1 MKKFLFTF
9 LFVSFCLTAN
19 AQFGVSVGYASGKAK
34 ISSFGESVTSDA
46 SGSFSLGIFYDSE
59 LSDNIDLLSSISF
72 GIGEKVEG
80 DSNNAIGLGLGLQYY
95 PSGKDSKFFIQPGI
109 GFGYSL
115 ADLDTDI
122 VKKSSFSGG
131 IGLGID
137 LSDNFTLIASYAT
150 QLSNSSNI
158 DGVKIKGNGLGGS
171 LLYKF

>member
-1 MKKFLFTF
+1 MKKLLFLF
-9 LFVSFCLTAN
+9 LFVSFCLTTN
-19 AQFGVSVGYASGKAK
+19 AQFGVSVGYSSGKAK
-34 ISSFGESVTSDA
+34 ISGGGESVTSGA
-46 SGSFSLGIFYDSE
+46 SGSFSLGLFYDSE

-80 DSNNAIGLGLGLQYY
+80 DSNNAIGLGLALQYY
-95 PSGKDSKFFIQPGI
+95 PTGKDNKFFIQPGI

-115 ADLDTDI
+115 ADIDTDI
-122 VKKSSFSGG
+122 VKKSLLSGG

-158 DGVKIKGNGLGGS
+158 DGVKIKGNAIGAS